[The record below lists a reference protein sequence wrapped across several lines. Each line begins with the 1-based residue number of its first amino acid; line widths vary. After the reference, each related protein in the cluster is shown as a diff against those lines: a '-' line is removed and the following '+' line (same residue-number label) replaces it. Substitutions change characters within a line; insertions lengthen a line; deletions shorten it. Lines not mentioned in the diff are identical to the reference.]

1 MTMRR
6 AFIIGNGP
14 SRKKFDLKLLKHH
27 GTIFGC
33 NALYRDYPKF
43 DIPDFLVAI
52 DDIIIKEITSS
63 KFPKERVIIPPEDER
78 HEDAAYNPYARLRS
92 NAGVNAMLE
101 AIKLGYKELYCLGFD
116 FMLKSPQ
123 RSLGNIYDGTNAY
136 GPETRSRYVDNMNRV
151 KYMEFIAK
159 KYKFVQFKFV
169 VPQYPNKDE
178 YHILNAN
185 NVNGIFYETFTKFLN
200 NDRKVAA

>member
-1 MTMRR
+1 MMR

-14 SRKKFDLKLLKHH
+14 SRKNFDLKLLKGN

-52 DDIIIKEITSS
+52 DDDIIEEIQSS
-63 KFPKERVIIPPEDER
+63 KFPKDRVIIPPEDER
-78 HEDAAYNPYARLRS
+78 HEDADYNPYARLRS
-92 NAGVNAMLE
+92 NAGVNAMFE
-101 AIKLGYKELYCLGFD
+101 AIKLGYRELYCLGFD

-151 KYMEFIAK
+151 KYMQFIAN
-159 KYKFVQFKFV
+159 KYRYVQFKFV
-169 VPQYPNKDE
+169 VPQFPNKDE

-185 NVNGIFYETFTKFLN
+185 NVAGVFYEKFYNILKL
-200 NDRKVAA
+200 DKKVKTA